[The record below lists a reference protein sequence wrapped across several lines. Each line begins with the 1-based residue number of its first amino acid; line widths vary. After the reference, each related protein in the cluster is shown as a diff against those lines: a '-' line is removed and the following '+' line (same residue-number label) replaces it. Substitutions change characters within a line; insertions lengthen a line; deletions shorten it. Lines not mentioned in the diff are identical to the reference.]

1 MVSNYIEQLLILVCA
16 SIGCVSVFS
25 FASLVSIFI
34 CTSSS
39 AVASRICAINAR
51 IQEHDKMVFL
61 ATTKLNSIKVLISK
75 ALIDSDVIH
84 VKSVSANSILIWHND
99 INNQRSNQRG
109 NQISL
114 E

>member
-1 MVSNYIEQLLILVCA
+1 MASNYIEQLLILVWA

-39 AVASRICAINAR
+39 AVASRICAIIAR
-51 IQEHDKMVFL
+51 IQEHDKIVFL

-75 ALIDSDVIH
+75 ALIDADIIH

-99 INNQRSNQRG
+99 TNNQRSNQRG